1 MGNNFTKLP
10 QLELAKVQGY
20 QSMFNKLAKL
30 PHLEPA
36 IFQELL
42 KLISLSKDKLQG
54 LSLTLIQ
61 EDGDPE
67 NGIDSFWNFN
77 HFFIKLHGMYERIK
91 IFVWNLHTDEN

>member
-1 MGNNFTKLP
+1 MGHFRHNLAKLP
-10 QLELAKVQGY
+10 QLELAKVQDY
-20 QSMFNKLAKL
+20 QNFFRKLAKI

-61 EDGDPE
+61 EDGGPE
-67 NGIDSFWNFN
+67 NVIDLLWNFN
-77 HFFIKLHGMYERIK
+77 HFLR
-91 IFVWNLHTDEN
+91 N